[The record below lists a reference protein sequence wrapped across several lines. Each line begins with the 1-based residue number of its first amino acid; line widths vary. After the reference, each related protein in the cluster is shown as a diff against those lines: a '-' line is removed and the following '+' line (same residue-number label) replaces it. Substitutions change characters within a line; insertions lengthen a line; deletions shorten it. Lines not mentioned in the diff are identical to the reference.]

1 MENCGFSKGNN
12 TKEENSML
20 NLQSKEDNKSLSED

>member
-1 MENCGFSKGNN
+1 MENCGFSNGKH